1 MKFKDIHEQYSTFKI
16 SGLHQLR
23 SIYVCLY
30 VLSTLS
36 TACYMYTV
44 SALHKHALAF
54 EIKKPDLKK
63 SITNYLKYAIHTLKL
78 CLYVLDYKY

>member
-1 MKFKDIHEQYSTFKI
+1 
-16 SGLHQLR
+16 
-23 SIYVCLY
+23 
-30 VLSTLS
+30 
-36 TACYMYTV
+36 MYTV

-54 EIKKPDLKK
+54 EIKKPDIKK